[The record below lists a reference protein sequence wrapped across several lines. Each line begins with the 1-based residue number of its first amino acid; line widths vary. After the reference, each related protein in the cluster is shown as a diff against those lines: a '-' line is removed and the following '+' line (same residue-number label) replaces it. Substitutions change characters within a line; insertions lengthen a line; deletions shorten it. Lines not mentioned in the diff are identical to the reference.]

1 MRPGRPYSRSS
12 GSPTSAALVLALTAE
27 DLQRQPTDAGLLKSG
42 VWSEE
47 NLITLGRIVEESAG
61 NEAKVR
67 QLLGLDLRLPDGGL
81 ANQLYAEAI
90 SLGARVRDLAG
101 KLCAL
106 APLDGA
112 PPWVQAAAIWADT
125 AAKADETRNQ
135 LLHRPPAFI
144 GGSAVGQPGMSPAR
158 RSQRPEVLAT
168 QAIHVLR
175 DLDGVSRAGAL
186 LLARISADETSR
198 VDTRIT

>member
-1 MRPGRPYSRSS
+1 MRR
-12 GSPTSAALVLALTAE
+12 TSAALVLALTAE

-47 NLITLGRIVEESAG
+47 HLITLGRIVEESAG

-67 QLLGLDLRLPDGGL
+67 RLLGLALRLPDGGL
-81 ANQLYAEAI
+81 ANQHYAEAI
-90 SLGARVRDLAG
+90 FLGARVRDLAG

-125 AAKADETRNQ
+125 AAKADEKRKQ
-135 LLHRPPAFI
+135 LLHSPPEFI
-144 GGSAVGQPGMSPAR
+144 GGSAVGQPGMSPVR

-168 QAIHVLR
+168 QANR
-175 DLDGVSRAGAL
+175 CAPR
-186 LLARISADETSR
+186 T
-198 VDTRIT
+198 